1 MDVLLSEATVPND
14 NAISHGPDI
23 AQSEGLES
31 APPRNWMLDLD
42 ADAVDRLAADDDAY
56 ENLTLLDLKTF
67 LKRRAQNSDQ
77 NLSDSDPDDDIPLEE
92 LKAKIQ
98 ARDQRLSAELRICNA
113 KVEQPGPAKV
123 ENWRDVAKW
132 TQDDQGKWHFEVD
145 FEQCAPGRFFLM
157 LCSDPDSKPFLLVGK
172 VRQPDKN
179 AMTFTFQTWHSTRS
193 QYTHSC
199 LSATWVASSKSKS
212 NFEEARHSDVLVYI
226 PSLTKANKLPQLA
239 VRRVERMGMFFE
251 MGPGSTIQM
260 LAGSTVDSDDSED
273 EYEPLSRLLGQI
285 IQLRITFIV
294 NLSYYT
300 LRESEAQ
307 RSTSPVWYNHSRK
320 HNVNNKSLIIQ

>member
-1 MDVLLSEATVPND
+1 MDVLLSEATVP

-23 AQSEGLES
+23 AQSEDLES

-42 ADAVDRLAADDDAY
+42 AAAVDRLAADDDAY
-56 ENLTLLDLKTF
+56 ENLTLQELKTF
-67 LKRRAQNSDQ
+67 FKWQAQNSDQ
-77 NLSDSDPDDDIPLEE
+77 HLSDSDPDDDIPLDE
-92 LKAKIQ
+92 LKARIQ
-98 ARDQRLSAELRICNA
+98 ARDQRLGAEFWICNA
-113 KVEQPGPAKV
+113 KVEEPGQAKF

-199 LSATWVASSKSKS
+199 LSATWVPSSKSKS
-212 NFEEARHSDVLVYI
+212 NFEEARHSDVLMYI
-226 PSLTKANKLPQLA
+226 PSLTKASKLPQPA
-239 VRRVERMGMFFE
+239 VRRVERMGMLLE
-251 MGPGSTIQM
+251 MGLGSTTRRRM
-260 LAGSTVDSDDSED
+260 LAGSTVDSDESED
-273 EYEPLSRLLGQI
+273 DNEPLSRLLGQI
-285 IQLRITFIV
+285 IQLRITI
-294 NLSYYT
+294 YYQSFLLYT
-300 LRESEAQ
+300 Q
-307 RSTSPVWYNHSRK
+307 K
-320 HNVNNKSLIIQ
+320 I

>member
-1 MDVLLSEATVPND
+1 
-14 NAISHGPDI
+14 
-23 AQSEGLES
+23 
-31 APPRNWMLDLD
+31 
-42 ADAVDRLAADDDAY
+42 
-56 ENLTLLDLKTF
+56 
-67 LKRRAQNSDQ
+67 
-77 NLSDSDPDDDIPLEE
+77 
-92 LKAKIQ
+92 
-98 ARDQRLSAELRICNA
+98 
-113 KVEQPGPAKV
+113 
-123 ENWRDVAKW
+123 
-132 TQDDQGKWHFEVD
+132 
-145 FEQCAPGRFFLM
+145 
-157 LCSDPDSKPFLLVGK
+157 
-172 VRQPDKN
+172 
-179 AMTFTFQTWHSTRS
+179 
-193 QYTHSC
+193 
-199 LSATWVASSKSKS
+199 VASSKSKS

>member
-1 MDVLLSEATVPND
+1 
-14 NAISHGPDI
+14 
-23 AQSEGLES
+23 
-31 APPRNWMLDLD
+31 
-42 ADAVDRLAADDDAY
+42 
-56 ENLTLLDLKTF
+56 
-67 LKRRAQNSDQ
+67 
-77 NLSDSDPDDDIPLEE
+77 
-92 LKAKIQ
+92 
-98 ARDQRLSAELRICNA
+98 
-113 KVEQPGPAKV
+113 
-123 ENWRDVAKW
+123 VAKW

-212 NFEEARHSDVLVYI
+212 NFEEARHSDVLMFI

-239 VRRVERMGMFFE
+239 VRRVERMGMLLE
-251 MGPGSTIQM
+251 MGPESTIRRRM
-260 LAGSTVDSDDSED
+260 LADQPVDSDETED
-273 EYEPLSRLLGQI
+273 EHEPLSRLLGQI
-285 IQLRITFIV
+285 IQLRVTYII
-294 NLSYYT
+294 NLSYCT

-320 HNVNNKSLIIQ
+320 HNINNKTLIIQ